1 MKRLAFYTFWEKD
14 GIVRKYVL
22 TYLKGLQEVADKIIV
37 IVNGKL
43 SLEGKEKLEKLGITI
58 LQRANKGFDF
68 GAWKAAFEFLG
79 WEEVRKFDELVLT
92 NCSNYG
98 PVYHFS
104 GIFKRMEDNPCD
116 FWGLT
121 QRQEVKN
128 ALIIA
133 GDKDSY
139 IRRHIQ
145 SFFIVIRQKVILSE
159 KFFSYWDGLVEAENL
174 KQEISE
180 HETRFTEYLESV
192 GFSWDT
198 VFKPKGEFNPSFY
211 QVTEYIDAGYPLV
224 KRKLFNCPSFIW
236 TNHTG
241 GDTPR
246 KVLKKIEELDYPI
259 DEIFE
264 DLLATCRLSVLNRDI
279 HFNRIIPSDYSKS
292 IDDVLRDKK
301 IAAVFFAYYPDLANR
316 YLPYILNLPK
326 TAHICL
332 ISSRQETLDTY
343 SKLFREFDLDFE
355 CRIKP
360 NQGRDF
366 SAYCIAARDIYD
378 KYDYVCCLKD
388 KKAPHTSYL
397 AAESFD
403 KQCWDSV
410 LFSRDYVNNC
420 LRLFYD
426 HHSAGMIFSP
436 PPNFGPY
443 IALGNEMSKDRQ
455 HVLYLWKELKLQ
467 IPQEESDLIA
477 PFGSIFWIKSAAIR
491 TMLSH
496 HWTYEEMPAEPIGPD
511 GTLLHGL
518 ERIWAY
524 AAQNDGYYPVI
535 VTPTLLGEIY
545 YGHALLQLRDL
556 NAALF
561 EKYGINVHGRLL
573 DLIGTPSDPPKNTV
587 LKEKAKHISIK
598 RIVKYRVMAKVCHGK
613 RRKHYEK
620 KLSDY
625 LARFA

>member
-14 GIVRKYVL
+14 GIVRKYVF

-37 IVNGKL
+37 IANGKL
-43 SLEGKEKLEKLGITI
+43 SSEGKEKLEKLGVTV
-58 LQRANKGFDF
+58 LQRENKGFDF

-79 WEEVRKFDELVLT
+79 WDEVLKFDELVLT
-92 NCSNYG
+92 NCSNYS
-98 PVYHFS
+98 PVYPFS
-104 GIFKRMEDNPCD
+104 GVFRRMENNLCD

-121 QRQEVKN
+121 QHQEVKN

-159 KFFSYWDGLVEAENL
+159 KFSSYWADRVEAENL
-174 KQEISE
+174 KQEICE
-180 HETRFTEYLESV
+180 HETKFTEYLESA

-211 QVTEYIDAGYPLV
+211 QATEYIDAGYPLV
-224 KRKLFNCPSFIW
+224 KRKLFNSPSFVW
-236 TNHTG
+236 TDHTR
-241 GDTPR
+241 GDTPS
-246 KVLKKIEELDYPI
+246 KVLEKLEKLDYPV

-264 DLLATCRLSVLNRDI
+264 DLLGTSCLSVLNRDI
-279 HFNRIIPSDYSKS
+279 HFNKFIPDNSSED
-292 IDDVLRDKK
+292 IDDVLKDKK
-301 IAAVFFAYYPDLANR
+301 IAVVFFAYYPDIASR

-332 ISSRQETLDTY
+332 ISTRQDTLDSY
-343 SKLFREFDLDFE
+343 SELFRKYDLDFV

-360 NQGRDF
+360 NKGRDF
-366 SAYCIAARDIYD
+366 AAYCITARDIFD
-378 KYDYVCCLKD
+378 KYDYICCVKD
-388 KKAPHTSYL
+388 KKSPQISSL
-397 AAESFD
+397 IAESFD

-420 LRLFYD
+420 LRLLYD
-426 HHSAGMIFSP
+426 NLSAGMIFSP

-443 IALGNEMSKDRQ
+443 TSVGNEMS
-455 HVLYLWKELKLQ
+455 HNEEHISYLWKELKLR
-467 IPQEESDLIA
+467 IPKEESELVA
-477 PFGSIFWIKSAAIR
+477 PFGSIFWIKSATAR
-491 TMLSH
+491 TLLPH
-496 HWTYEEMPAEPIGPD
+496 NWTYEEMPPEPIGPD

-524 AAQNDGYYPVI
+524 AAQNDRFYPVI
-535 VTPTLLGEIY
+535 AMPISLGEIY
-545 YGHALLQLRDL
+545 YGDALLQLRDL

-561 EKYGINVHGRLL
+561 EKYGINLHRRLI
-573 DLIGTPSDPPKNTV
+573 DLIRTPIEPVKITAIKEPAKN
-587 LKEKAKHISIK
+587 ISIK
-598 RIVKYRVMAKVCHGK
+598 KIVKYRLMAKIFHGN

-620 KLSDY
+620 KLTKY
-625 LARFA
+625 LAKFA